1 MKKFFFGIIA
11 VLVLALVG
19 IWWFLPLYLQRHIE
33 AYLDQHVPMENRQV
47 QVVTGS
53 PWDVWQG
60 RVERITAEGDRVQT
74 SDLTYAHV
82 KADLMQVTFD
92 TQRLWYDREFEIVSI
107 GGGEVSA
114 SLAQEELQR
123 RLQAE
128 VDAIDNLQ
136 VSITTE
142 RIAVS
147 GDLHLGNLS
156 LGTIELDGIPLL
168 KDNRLVVLPNG
179 LRLNRWGV
187 NGVNSALMKT
197 IDVYDFR
204 RFPIPVTAQK
214 VELKNGMIVATATPD
229 KGNGN

>member
-1 MKKFFFGIIA
+1 MKKFFFGVIVVLILA
-11 VLVLALVG
+11 VAG
-19 IWWFLPLYLQRHIE
+19 AWWFLPLYLQRHIE
-33 AYLDQHVPMENRQV
+33 SYLDQHVPMENRQV
-47 QVVTGS
+47 QVVTGN
-53 PWDVWQG
+53 PFDVLQG
-60 RVERITAEGDRVQT
+60 RIERVTAEGDRVQT
-74 SDLTYAHV
+74 ADLTYAHI
-82 KADLMQVTFD
+82 KANLEQVRFD
-92 TQRLWYDREFEIVSI
+92 AQRLWYDRQFEVAEI

-114 SLAQEELQR
+114 SLAQEELQH

-128 VDAIDNLQ
+128 IDAIENLQ
-136 VSITTE
+136 VNITTE
-142 RIAVS
+142 KIAVS

-156 LGTIELDGIPLL
+156 LGTIELDGVPLL

-214 VELKNGMIVATATPD
+214 VELQNGMIVATAIPA